1 MATAPTLAERHE
13 MKQKIGPTFLW
24 LLQLIRCTSCE
35 AFKTQHCAE
44 VSVWR
49 FQEMY
54 RSLSSSTLGPSKQ
67 AFSPFVRPYRL
78 QLRKSSILLIFIHA
92 MRNPPIPFSALLH
105 TATILRIKETRF
117 EKGLS

>member
-1 MATAPTLAERHE
+1 